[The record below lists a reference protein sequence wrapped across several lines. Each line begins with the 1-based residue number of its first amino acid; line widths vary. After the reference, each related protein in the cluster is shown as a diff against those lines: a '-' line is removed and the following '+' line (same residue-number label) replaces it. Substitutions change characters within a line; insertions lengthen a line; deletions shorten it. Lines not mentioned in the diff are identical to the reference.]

1 MHVINF
7 IMIVE
12 IRQVLLQY
20 KNNNNNN
27 SYNGAK
33 LKYQRYKARK

>member
-1 MHVINF
+1 MHVVNF
-7 IMIVE
+7 VMIVE

-20 KNNNNNN
+20 KKNYN

-33 LKYQRYKARK
+33 LKYRRYKVLK

>member
-7 IMIVE
+7 VMIVE
-12 IRQVLLQY
+12 IRHVLLQY
-20 KNNNNNN
+20 KNNNN

-33 LKYQRYKARK
+33 LKYQRYKTLK